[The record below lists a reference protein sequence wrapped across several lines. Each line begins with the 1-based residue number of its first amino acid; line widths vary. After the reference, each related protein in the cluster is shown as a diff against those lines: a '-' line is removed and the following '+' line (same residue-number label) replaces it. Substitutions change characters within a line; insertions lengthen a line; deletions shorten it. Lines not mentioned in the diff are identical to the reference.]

1 MKKSYIIP
9 IHVPYTNE
17 WNFFAKQE
25 KETLTPETVKKIIEY
40 YFKNSKKEEADVEVY
55 FSGDSFAGLEE
66 TLQKDILECIEPY
79 QKEGKISGI
88 RITTMPKEISR
99 AKLKLWKKYKVKEIS
114 LQLFSMSVYLLEK
127 IGIQESI
134 KHIQKVAKKIRW
146 NGFSLGVEML
156 IGMPEAT
163 KLDEQN
169 TAKEILKLKP
179 HFVTIEPVIV
189 EKESK
194 IEVEI
199 QKQEYVALSIVQAVE
214 RCKEVAHIF
223 NQNKV
228 EEIKVLLPKTIEKEN
243 TIVAGPYH
251 PEFTMLVE
259 GAMWYDAILEKI
271 KKMNTK
277 VKEVE
282 IEANPEDVPN
292 MLGFKNEN
300 IEKLKDVYDVE
311 VVITP
316 NKEIKKGRFE
326 MSMVKT
332 YDDMVEEMQN
342 TKNEK

>member
-9 IHVPYTNE
+9 IHVPYANA
-17 WNFFAKQE
+17 WNFFAKPEQ
-25 KETLTPETVKKIIEY
+25 ETLTPELVKEKLEC
-40 YFKNSKKEEADVEVY
+40 YFKNSPKEDANVEVY
-55 FSGDSFAGLEE
+55 FSGDGFASLEE

-79 QKEGKISGI
+79 QKQGKISSI
-88 RITTMPKEISR
+88 RITAMPKDVCKT
-99 AKLKLWKKYKVKEIS
+99 KLKLWKKYKVREIS

-146 NGFSLGVEML
+146 HGFSLGVEML

-179 HFVTIEPVIV
+179 QFVKIEPVV
-189 EKESK
+189 AEKESK
-194 IEVEI
+194 LEAEI

-223 NQNKV
+223 NQNGV
-228 EEIKVLLPKTIEKEN
+228 EEIKVTLPQRIEKEN
-243 TIVAGPYH
+243 TIVAGPFH

-300 IEKLKDVYDVE
+300 IEKLKDVYDVD

-316 NKEIKKGRFE
+316 NAEIKKGRFE
-326 MSMVKT
+326 MVMVKN
-332 YDDMVEEMQN
+332 YDDMVEERQN
-342 TKNEK
+342 TKR

>member
-1 MKKSYIIP
+1 MRKSYIIS
-9 IHVPYTNE
+9 IHVPYTND

-25 KETLTPETVKKIIEY
+25 KEKLTPDVVKEKIEY
-40 YFKNSKKEEADVEVY
+40 YFKNSKKEDANVEVY

-66 TLQKDILECIEPY
+66 TVQKDILECIEMY
-79 QKEGKISGI
+79 QREGKISNI
-88 RITTMPKEISR
+88 RITAMPKDVSR
-99 AKLKLWKKYKVKEIS
+99 TKLKLWKKYKVKEIS
-114 LQLFSMSVYLLEK
+114 LQIFSMSVYLLEK
-127 IGIQESI
+127 IGIQDCI

-146 NGFSLGVEML
+146 HGFSLGVEML
-156 IGMPEAT
+156 IGMPDST

-169 TAKEILKLKP
+169 TAEEILKLKP
-179 HFVTIEPVIV
+179 HFVKIEPVVV

-194 IEVEI
+194 LETEI
-199 QKQEYVALSIVQAVE
+199 KKEEYVALSIVQAVE

-228 EEIKVLLPKTIEKEN
+228 EEIKVVLPKTIEKEN
-243 TIVAGPYH
+243 TIIAGPYH

-282 IEANPEDVPN
+282 IEANPDDVPN
-292 MLGFKNEN
+292 MLGFRNEN
-300 IEKLKDVYDVE
+300 IEKLKDVYDVD

-316 NKEIKKGRFE
+316 NKDIKKGRFE
-326 MSMVKT
+326 MKMVKT

-342 TKNEK
+342 KSIN

>member
-1 MKKSYIIP
+1 
-9 IHVPYTNE
+9 
-17 WNFFAKQE
+17 
-25 KETLTPETVKKIIEY
+25 
-40 YFKNSKKEEADVEVY
+40 
-55 FSGDSFAGLEE
+55 
-66 TLQKDILECIEPY
+66 
-79 QKEGKISGI
+79 
-88 RITTMPKEISR
+88 
-99 AKLKLWKKYKVKEIS
+99 
-114 LQLFSMSVYLLEK
+114 MSVYLLEK
-127 IGIQESI
+127 IGIQDSI

-146 NGFSLGVEML
+146 HGFSLGVEML
-156 IGMPEAT
+156 IGMPEST

-169 TAKEILKLKP
+169 TAKEVLKLKP
-179 HFVTIEPVIV
+179 HFVKIEPVVV

-194 IEVEI
+194 LETEI

-228 EEIKVLLPKTIEKEN
+228 EEIKVILPKIIEKEN

-292 MLGFKNEN
+292 MLGFKREN
-300 IEKLKDVYDVE
+300 IEKLKDVYDVD

-316 NKEIKKGRFE
+316 NKDIKKGRFE
-326 MSMVKT
+326 MKMVKT

-342 TKNEK
+342 TKE

>member
-1 MKKSYIIP
+1 MRKSYIIS
-9 IHVPYTNE
+9 IHVPYTND

-25 KETLTPETVKKIIEY
+25 KEKLTPDVVKEKIEY
-40 YFKNSKKEEADVEVY
+40 YFKNSKKEDANVEVY

-66 TLQKDILECIEPY
+66 TVQKDILECIEMY
-79 QKEGKISGI
+79 QREGKISNI
-88 RITTMPKEISR
+88 RITAMPKDVSR
-99 AKLKLWKKYKVKEIS
+99 TKLKLWKKYKVKEIS
-114 LQLFSMSVYLLEK
+114 LQIFSMSVYLLEK
-127 IGIQESI
+127 IGIQDCI

-146 NGFSLGVEML
+146 HGFSLGVEML
-156 IGMPEAT
+156 IGMPDST

-179 HFVTIEPVIV
+179 HFVKIEPVVV

-194 IEVEI
+194 LESEI
-199 QKQEYVALSIVQAVE
+199 KKEEYVALSIVQAVE

-228 EEIKVLLPKTIEKEN
+228 EEIKVVLPKTIEKEN
-243 TIVAGPYH
+243 TIIAGPYH

-282 IEANPEDVPN
+282 IEANPDDVPN
-292 MLGFKNEN
+292 MLGFRNEN
-300 IEKLKDVYDVE
+300 IEKLKDVYDVD

-316 NKEIKKGRFE
+316 NKDIKKGRFE
-326 MSMVKT
+326 MKMVKT

-342 TKNEK
+342 KSIN